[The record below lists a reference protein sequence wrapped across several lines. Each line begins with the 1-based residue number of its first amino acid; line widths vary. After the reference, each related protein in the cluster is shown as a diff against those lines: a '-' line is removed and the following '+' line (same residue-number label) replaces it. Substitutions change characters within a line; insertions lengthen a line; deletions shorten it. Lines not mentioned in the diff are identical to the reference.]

1 MNNTLNRSA
10 DGTIELTLTIPWSDI
25 KSTYDVVLT
34 ELSSETEVAG
44 FRKGKAPRE
53 MVEASMDK
61 NKVYEETIRRLIP
74 KAYSDTITEHK
85 LAPIMMPEIELKEAK
100 EGSDWIVQAKT
111 CERPVIELKD
121 YKKAIADLK
130 ASKAPKIVVPG
141 KEEEA
146 SSKGP
151 SVDEVL
157 TAIISAVVAHIPGI
171 LLEHEVTHQLS
182 QLVDQTK
189 RLGLTVEQYLAS
201 TGKSA
206 DALRN
211 EYRGQAERNLTVEF
225 ALEAIAEAE
234 KIAVDEAEVTKL
246 IATAKTPEEKKAMEE
261 QRYYLTSL
269 LRRQKTI
276 DTLMA
281 ET

>member
-1 MNNTLNRSA
+1 MNTTLNRA
-10 DGTIELTLTIPWSDI
+10 TDGTLEITITIPWNDI

-34 ELSSETEVAG
+34 ELASETEIPG
-44 FRKGKAPRE
+44 FRKGKAPRQ
-53 MVEASMDK
+53 MVEESVNK
-61 NKVYEETIRRLIP
+61 NSVYEETIRRLIP
-74 KAYSDTITEHK
+74 KAYADAVTEHK
-85 LAPIMMPEIELKEAK
+85 LAPIMMPEIALKEAK
-100 EGSDWIVQAKT
+100 EGSDWVVTAKT
-111 CERPVIELKD
+111 CERPTIELKD

-130 ASKAPKIVVPG
+130 ASKTPTIVVPG
-141 KEEEA
+141 KEQEA
-146 SSKGP
+146 ASNGP
-151 SVDEVL
+151 SVDEIL
-157 TAIISAVVAHIPGI
+157 SAISSAVVAHIPDI

-201 TGKSA
+201 TGKTA
-206 DALRN
+206 DALRS
-211 EYRGQAERNLTVEF
+211 EYRTQAQRNLTVEF

-234 KIAVDEAEVTKL
+234 RVTVEEAEVEKL
-246 IATAKTPEEKKAMEE
+246 IATAKTPQEKQAMEE

-276 DTLMA
+276 DRLMA